1 MQSNPDNTLYFAAVV
16 NGFTTQ
22 ITLSEDGPGLSFS
35 VDETMKML
43 KAGAIGKTDFEGD
56 AEKILASNTVADKSL
71 FTVGEIGIATRS
83 AFELEATVLQ
93 KQKASV
99 LMSEKVLK
107 KFGTFTIDKE
117 KKQLI
122 FK

>member
-1 MQSNPDNTLYFAAVV
+1 VAVV